1 MEPRAI
7 TGLLVQNL
15 VGKIYTRLSSKWIRK
30 DYSLHC
36 NKIRGTTLLK
46 LCMLR
51 KKAMSLQKLQTLNI
65 NCTEGVH
72 MYDGHFVVAFLP
84 IMCAGH
90 QLFYLISF
98 HLNR

>member
-1 MEPRAI
+1 MKDKLI
-7 TGLLVQNL
+7 LCLVKYLYKINSKLPGQDYTAFILSINL
-15 VGKIYTRLSSKWIRK
+15 MRYILGF
-30 DYSLHC
+30 
-36 NKIRGTTLLK
+36 
-46 LCMLR
+46 
-51 KKAMSLQKLQTLNI
+51 I